1 MQNYYLCGDL
11 VKLFALCPMN
21 ADRLSEN
28 PTVNQV
34 PYLIAT
40 DEKIREITF
49 GQKIREKVG
58 NKSAKFKTNP
68 GNHSVVSHTHTV
80 IRIVAILVPVLH
92 HLILLSHYVPT

>member
-34 PYLIAT
+34 HNGKMF
-40 DEKIREITF
+40 EKLLLVR
-49 GQKIREKVG
+49 
-58 NKSAKFKTNP
+58 KSGKKMAKNP
-68 GNHSVVSHTHTV
+68 PSLKQIGEVILWSVAQS
-80 IRIVAILVPVLH
+80 
-92 HLILLSHYVPT
+92 

>member
-34 PYLIAT
+34 QQLLHIG
-40 DEKIREITF
+40 DGKILEITF
-49 GQKIREKVG
+49 GQKIREKKLQ
-58 NKSAKFKTNP
+58 KSAKFKANP
-68 GNHSVVSHTHTV
+68 GNHSVISHTV
-80 IRIVAILVPVLH
+80 VGSWFLYWYLYFII
-92 HLILLSHYVPT
+92 